1 VTTNNYSPTLA
12 NILSSLKIKGAS
24 ATGGEGKD
32 GFVPVLDS
40 TGKLDVSTIPL
51 GLISQLIEIPPLTDM
66 AVVDSQADAAIAT
79 GSFAAPFKTVSAA
92 ATKGYSNFLLV
103 GGSYGSD
110 SVSMGSTP
118 LGATIRIFS
127 VGTSTFDNLTFSRC
141 PNGAFFR
148 FYNVSVTTK
157 LEFSSD
163 VNINASLLG
172 YGVTGTVK
180 TASENSNLKLEI
192 DSTYRV
198 NSIDSVEG
206 VDVTVEYIAKS
217 SRIENDSQAPGD
229 TVADTLDVLSS
240 RKIRIPVFTSDA
252 SGLHVPTTTDV
263 SVNQLTNTY
272 ILSAFGTDLATAI
285 NSRFHKNGDS
295 PSYNAVT
302 ANSVSVGTTELA
314 NGSVKTDELKLSIN
328 GTQKAVVKIDSDNF
342 LVIA

>member
-1 VTTNNYSPTLA
+1 MA

-24 ATGGEGKD
+24 TTGGEGKN

-40 TGKLDVSTIPL
+40 TGKLDASTIPL

-66 AVVDSQADAAIAT
+66 AVVDSQANAEIAT
-79 GSFAAPFKTVSAA
+79 GSFAAPFKTISAA
-92 ATKGYSNFLLV
+92 ATRGYSNFLLI
-103 GGSYGSD
+103 GGSYGND
-110 SVSMGSTP
+110 NVSI
-118 LGATIRIFS
+118 GAALPGAIIRIFS
-127 VGTSTFDNLTFSRC
+127 IGTSTFNNLTFSRC

-148 FYNVSVTTK
+148 FYDVSVTAK

-163 VNINASLLG
+163 VDINASLLG
-172 YGVTGTVK
+172 YGATGTVK
-180 TASENSNLKLEI
+180 TASESSSLKLEI

-198 NSIDSVEG
+198 DNIDVADD

-252 SGLHVPTTTDV
+252 TGLHVLTTTDV
-263 SVNQLTNTY
+263 SADLLTNTY
-272 ILSAFGTDLATAI
+272 ILSAFGTELATAI
-285 NSRFHKNGDS
+285 NNRFHKDGDS

-302 ANSVSVGTTELA
+302 ASSVSVGTTELA
-314 NGSVKTDELKLSIN
+314 EGSVKTDELKLSIN